1 MSIPSIDAEDL
12 STVHYCSVD
21 IPLPTPYTFV
31 LGGFFMTVQDHLRQM
46 LETNKNIFLSG
57 GEIAASLGVSR
68 NAVWKAVKSLQADG
82 YPIEA
87 VPNRGYRLL
96 PSSDVLSESGVRQ
109 YLTGEAKN
117 LDIHVFDT
125 LESTNLTLREL
136 ANAGAPEGT
145 VVLAAAQTGGRGR
158 KGRSFYSPAG
168 TGVYVSILL
177 RPDLAAEDAVRITTA
192 AAVAVCEAVESVSGR
207 AAAIKW
213 VNDVLMDGKKVC
225 GILTEASFGMESGR
239 IDYAVLGAGI
249 NVYAPDGGFPAE
261 IAKVAGSV
269 LEHSLPDAKNRLAA
283 AYLSSLLPLY
293 LALGSAEAIAAYRR
307 RSLAIG
313 RTVTVLSGTGA
324 RSARALDVDERC
336 RLLVEY
342 EDGACAA
349 LSSGEISI
357 KL

>member
-1 MSIPSIDAEDL
+1 
-12 STVHYCSVD
+12 
-21 IPLPTPYTFV
+21 
-31 LGGFFMTVQDHLRQM
+31 MTVQDHLRQL
-46 LETNKNIFLSG
+46 LESNKNVFLSG

-68 NAVWKAVKSLQADG
+68 NAVWKAVKSLQAGG

-109 YLTGEAKN
+109 YLTGEAAF
-117 LDIHVFDT
+117 LDLRVYGAV
-125 LESTNLTLREL
+125 ESTNLTLREL

-192 AAVAVCEAVESVSGR
+192 AAVAVCGAVEAVSGR

-213 VNDVLMDGKKVC
+213 VNDVLMDGKKIC
-225 GILTEASFGMESGR
+225 GILTEASFGLESGR
-239 IDYAVLGAGI
+239 LDYAVLGTGI
-249 NVYAPDGGFPAE
+249 NVYAPEGGFPAE
-261 IAKVAGSV
+261 IAQVAGSV
-269 LEHSLPDAKNRLAA
+269 LHAPLPDAKNRIAA
-283 AYLSSLLPLY
+283 DYLNRLLPLY
-293 LALGSAEAIAAYRR
+293 RTLGSAETISAYRK

-313 RTVTVLSGTGA
+313 RTVTVLSGVGA

-342 EDGACAA
+342 EDGTRAA